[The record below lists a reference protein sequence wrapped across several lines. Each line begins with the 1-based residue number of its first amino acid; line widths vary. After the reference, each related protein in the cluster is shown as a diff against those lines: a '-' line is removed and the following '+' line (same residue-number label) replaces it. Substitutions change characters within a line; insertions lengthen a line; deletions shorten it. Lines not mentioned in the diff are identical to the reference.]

1 MKTNNTTTKQTN
13 KSKNKKHR
21 FELRKTKPQLISL
34 ACYVSA
40 NRHTTGMPSKE
51 FTFFFLWFCLEL
63 SQHHRTL
70 EIMHGFL
77 FVCLFFI
84 TNALSNRLII
94 IHFPG
99 CFLPVPLM
107 NFSTQGDT

>member
-51 FTFFFLWFCLEL
+51 FTFFL
-63 SQHHRTL
+63 SLVLSGAFSASPYIRDHAWV
-70 EIMHGFL
+70 
-77 FVCLFFI
+77 FVCLFVFYHKCFVKSPYH
-84 TNALSNRLII
+84 NSLSRLFSSCPS
-94 IHFPG
+94 HELQHPG
-99 CFLPVPLM
+99 
-107 NFSTQGDT
+107 